1 MPGSET
7 DVFLG
12 IDVGTGGV
20 RCCAVDSAA
29 RPVAETQEQM
39 PAPERSGA
47 AVQQNPEIW
56 WDGVLAVLAAL
67 VKSLDAKRVR
77 RIAVDG
83 TSGTLLLVDGR
94 GRPLTPGLMYNDA
107 RSRLQAERIAK
118 AAPPESGAHGPTAAL
133 AKLLYLTED
142 GDVPAAR
149 HAVHQAD
156 WIVGNLAGRHGAS
169 DENNALKLGYDPVAR
184 AWPDWLAGLGID
196 GDLLPRVHAPG
207 TVIGKIAPALADKFG
222 FAGTTEI
229 CVGTTDGVAAFVATQ
244 AAGIGDAVTS
254 LGSTLTLKILADRP
268 IFAPA
273 MGVYSHR
280 LGERWLAGGASNS
293 GGAALLA
300 QFSAAEIVELSA
312 RLRPGIPTGLDYYP
326 LPAPGERFPICD
338 PALESRVSPRPAD
351 PAMFLQ
357 GLLEGVAAVEALGY
371 RRLAELGGP
380 PPRRVISVGGG
391 AGNAAWSTIRAR
403 LLGVPVT
410 TAATVDSAFG
420 TALLAL
426 HQGLPHQ
433 EQSA

>member
-1 MPGSET
+1 MTELF
-7 DVFLG
+7 VG
-12 IDVGTGGV
+12 IDVGTSGV
-20 RCCAVDSAA
+20 RCCAIDEAA
-29 RPVAETQEQM
+29 QLVAEAQEKM

-56 WDGVLAVLAAL
+56 WDAVLAVLAGMA
-67 VKSLDAKRVR
+67 KSIDPKRVR

-107 RSRLQAERIAK
+107 RARPQAERIAEV
-118 AAPPESGAHGPTAAL
+118 APPESGAHGPTAAL
-133 AKLLYLTED
+133 AKLLYFADD
-142 GDVPAAR
+142 GATRAAR

-156 WIVGNLAGRHGAS
+156 WIAGNLAGRHGAS

-184 AWPDWLAGLGID
+184 AWPGWLSALGVD
-196 GDLLPRVHAPG
+196 GELLPVVHAPG
-207 TVIGKIAPALADKFG
+207 TVIGRIAPALVDKFG

-229 CVGTTDGVAAFVATQ
+229 SVGTTDGVAAFVATQ
-244 AAGIGDAVTS
+244 ASGIGDAVTS
-254 LGSTLTLKILADRP
+254 LGSTLTLKILSDRP

-280 LGERWLAGGASNS
+280 LGDRWLAGGASNS

-300 QFSAAEIVELSA
+300 HFSAAEIAELSA
-312 RLRPGIPTGLDYYP
+312 ELRPDIPTGLDYYP
-326 LPAPGERFPICD
+326 LPAPGERFPIRD
-338 PALESRVSPRPAD
+338 AALPSRVSPRPDD
-351 PAMFLQ
+351 PARFLQ

-380 PPRRVISVGGG
+380 RPRRVISVGGG
-391 AGNAAWSTIRAR
+391 AGNAAWSAIRAR

-410 TAATVDSAFG
+410 TAATVESAFG
-420 TALLAL
+420 AALLAL
-426 HQGLPHQ
+426 HQGPP
-433 EQSA
+433 S